1 MEAKAQ
7 LIVGGR
13 LADRTEAALT
23 FMRRLFQTP
32 LDLEKPPV
40 DLLLIKATNSVGI
53 NQIRALKKFLSLKP
67 YQAKVKVCLILE
79 AEKMTLAAQNS
90 LLKTLE
96 EPPESAWIILLA
108 HQSESLLATI
118 LSRTKINRLPAKSQI
133 QLEPEELRKLNQILK
148 KILTLAV
155 GERMKMSL
163 TLAKNKQQALELTE
177 KLLFL
182 WRLWLLNKTGVKK
195 SHFFSLNQLSLGQ
208 IEKAIKNTEQIRK
221 MLVANVNFHL
231 ALENLFLTYP
241 HLK

>member
-13 LADRTEAALT
+13 REKRIEFALKIL
-23 FMRRLFQTP
+23 RPLFSTP
-32 LDLEKPPV
+32 IDLEKPPI
-40 DLLLIKATNSVGI
+40 DLLIVKGTHSVGI

-67 YQAKVKVCLILE
+67 YQAKAKAVLLLE

-96 EPPESAWIILLA
+96 EPPESTWIILLA
-108 HQSESLLATI
+108 HQPDSLLTTI
-118 LSRTKINRLPAKSQI
+118 LSRTKINRLPAQSQI
-133 QLEPEELRKLNQILK
+133 QLEPEELKELQQMLK
-148 KILTLAV
+148 KLLTLAV

-163 TLAKNKQQALELTE
+163 VLAKNKQQTLELTE

-182 WRLWLLNKTGVKK
+182 WRHLLLRKIGLEKK
-195 SHFFSLNQLSLGQ
+195 LAPPFDQLRLEQ
-208 IEKAIKNTEQIRK
+208 IEKATKNTEQIRK

-231 ALENLFLTYP
+231 AIESLFLSYP
-241 HLK
+241 HLV